1 MEIWKNLEFTNNEYL
16 ISSYGRV
23 KSLKYNKEKILKPLY
38 NAKGYER
45 IDLRYNN
52 KRKSISI
59 HQLVAIAFLNHK
71 PNGMNLIIDHI
82 DGNIK
87 NNNVNNLQIITNG
100 ENVRKQKKR
109 KLSTSNFVGV
119 SFCKLTNK
127 WRSQIQI
134 NKQKKY
140 LGVYDSQLEAFNA
153 YEKYKNEQTTL
164 NFENYV

>member
-16 ISSYGRV
+16 IYSYGRV
-23 KSLKYNKEKILKPLY
+23 KSLKYNKEKILKIFH
-38 NAKGYER
+38 NAKGYEI

-71 PNGMNLIIDHI
+71 PNGMNLIVDHI

-87 NNNVNNLQIITNG
+87 NNNVNNLQIISNG

-109 KLSTSNFVGV
+109 KLSTSNYVGV

-134 NKQKKY
+134 NKQKKH
-140 LGVYDSQLEAFNA
+140 LGLYESQLEAFNA
-153 YEKYKNEQTTL
+153 YEKYKNEQLTL
-164 NFENYV
+164 EL